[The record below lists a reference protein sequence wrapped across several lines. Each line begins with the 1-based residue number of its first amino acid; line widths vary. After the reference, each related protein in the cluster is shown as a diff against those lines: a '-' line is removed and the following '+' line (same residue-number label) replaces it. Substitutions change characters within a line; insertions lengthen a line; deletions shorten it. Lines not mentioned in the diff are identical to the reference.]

1 MYINH
6 MATLLQS
13 TLDNKLL
20 VRDEWLDTNG
30 LGSYSSSSIENCNT
44 RRYHGLLVC
53 RQPGFEHRFVL
64 LSKFDE
70 TVFIGDEEFYL
81 SKNYFSPGVV
91 VPDQEKL
98 LNLEFNQELNPKW
111 IFRNHNSQITKELL
125 MVYGQDITLIKYT
138 YENLSRDR
146 DLNLIYLNLRPF
158 LAFRNFNHLSKE
170 NETFNFDYSSE
181 EKTISYKPYSS
192 LSELKISLS
201 EDFKVEEFSC
211 WYENFLYPEELER
224 GYDYEEDLACPG
236 VISLKLESKKSI
248 YIAVHNSGELKKS
261 LKSLWS
267 EEFSRRAKLIK
278 SNNLKNT
285 DMLSQLTY
293 SANQFLIKSKNDTY
307 SIIAGYHWFGEWGRD
322 TMISLPGILLET
334 SLEKEF
340 TKVFKRFLD
349 FKQDGLIPNMIG
361 DDVEHSAYNSVD
373 ASLWLFWALQ
383 QFYYKKKCSLSLI
396 KKEFWEDLK
405 DIINAYVEGR
415 STHLKFN
422 DLGLIESGTEQDSL
436 TWMDARVN
444 GLAVTPRRGMLV
456 EINAL
461 WFNALS
467 FVEEL
472 ATEFKDPF
480 KDKVSDLKD
489 KVKANYMKVFWLEE
503 KGYLADYVLPTYVN
517 GSHNPTLIPN
527 KQLRPNQL
535 LAISLEYSPLGK
547 FEQVSLVRIV
557 EEELLTPFGLRTLNK
572 ADSQYKGHYEGDVN
586 LRDAAYH
593 NGTVWTW
600 LLGPFFDALLK
611 TTDNLDATKK
621 RIRTM
626 INYFDSHLKHGGYY
640 SVSEIFDGDEP
651 HAPRGC
657 IAQAWSV
664 AELRRIL
671 LQVDR

>member
-20 VRDEWLDTNG
+20 ARDEWLDTNG

-53 RQPGFEHRFVL
+53 RQAGFEHRFVL

-91 VPDQEKL
+91 VPDKEKL
-98 LNLEFNQELNPKW
+98 LNSEFNQELNPKW
-111 IFRNHNSQITKELL
+111 VFQNHNSQITKEVL

-138 YENLSRDR
+138 YENLSKDR
-146 DLNLIYLNLRPF
+146 ALNLIHLNLRPF

-170 NETFNFDYSSE
+170 NDSFNFDYVRE
-181 EKTISYKPYSS
+181 DKTISYKPYPS
-192 LSELKISLS
+192 LSDLKVSLS

-211 WYENFLYPEELER
+211 WYEKFLYLEELER

-236 VISLKLESKKSI
+236 VISLKLESKKSV
-248 YIAVHNSGELKKS
+248 YVAVHNSGELKKS

-278 SNNLKNT
+278 SNNLKNA

-293 SANQFLIKSKNDTY
+293 AANQFLIKSKNDTY

-340 TKVFKRFLD
+340 IKVFKRFLD

-405 DIINAYVEGR
+405 DIINAYQEGR
-415 STHLKFN
+415 SAHIKFN

-472 ATEFKDPF
+472 AIEFKDPF

-489 KVKANYMKVFWLEE
+489 KVKANYTKVFWLEE

-517 GSHNPTLIPN
+517 GSQNPTLIPN

-535 LAISLEYSPLGK
+535 LAISLEYSPISN

-572 ADSQYKGHYEGDVN
+572 ADSQYKGHCEGDVN

-640 SVSEIFDGDEP
+640 SVSEIFDADEP

>member
-20 VRDEWLDTNG
+20 ARDEWLDTNG

-53 RQPGFEHRFVL
+53 RQAGFEHRFVL

-91 VPDQEKL
+91 VPDKEKL
-98 LNLEFNQELNPKW
+98 LNSEFNQELNPKW
-111 IFRNHNSQITKELL
+111 VFQNHNSQITKEVL

-138 YENLSRDR
+138 YENLSKDR
-146 DLNLIYLNLRPF
+146 ALNLIHLNLRPF

-170 NETFNFDYSSE
+170 NDSLNFSYTRLD
-181 EKTISYKPYSS
+181 KTVSYKPYPT
-192 LSELKISLS
+192 LSELNLSFS

-211 WYENFLYPEELER
+211 WYEKFLYLEELER

-236 VISLKLESKKSI
+236 VISLKLESKKSV
-248 YIAVHNSGELKKS
+248 YVAVHNSGELKKS

-278 SNNLKNT
+278 SNNLKNA

-293 SANQFLIKSKNDTY
+293 AANQFLIKSKNDTY

-340 TKVFKRFLD
+340 IKVFKRFLD

-405 DIINAYVEGR
+405 DIINAYQEGR
-415 STHLKFN
+415 SAHIKFN

-472 ATEFKDPF
+472 AIEFKDPF

-489 KVKANYMKVFWLEE
+489 KVKANYTKVFWLEE

-517 GSHNPTLIPN
+517 GSQNPTLIPN

-535 LAISLEYSPLGK
+535 LAISLEYSPISK

-572 ADSQYKGHYEGDVN
+572 ADSQYKGHCEGDVN
-586 LRDAAYH
+586 IRDAAYH

-640 SVSEIFDGDEP
+640 SVSEIFDADEP

>member
-1 MYINH
+1 

-20 VRDEWLDTNG
+20 ARDEWLDTNG

-53 RQPGFEHRFVL
+53 RQAGFEHRFVL

-91 VPDQEKL
+91 VPDKEKL
-98 LNLEFNQELNPKW
+98 LNSEFNQELNPKW
-111 IFRNHNSQITKELL
+111 VFQNHNSQITKEVL

-138 YENLSRDR
+138 YENLSKDR
-146 DLNLIYLNLRPF
+146 ALNLIHLNLRPF

-170 NETFNFDYSSE
+170 NDSLNFSYTRLD
-181 EKTISYKPYSS
+181 KTVSYKPYPT
-192 LSELKISLS
+192 LSELNLSFS

-211 WYENFLYPEELER
+211 WYEKFLYLEELER

-236 VISLKLESKKSI
+236 VISLKLESKKSV
-248 YIAVHNSGELKKS
+248 YVAVHNSGELKKS

-278 SNNLKNT
+278 SNNLKNA

-293 SANQFLIKSKNDTY
+293 AANQFLIKSKNDTY

-340 TKVFKRFLD
+340 IKVFKRFLD

-405 DIINAYVEGR
+405 DIINAYQEGR
-415 STHLKFN
+415 SAHIKFN

-472 ATEFKDPF
+472 AIEFKDPF

-489 KVKANYMKVFWLEE
+489 KVKANYTKVFWLEE

-517 GSHNPTLIPN
+517 GSQNPTLIPN

-535 LAISLEYSPLGK
+535 LAISLEYSPISK

-572 ADSQYKGHYEGDVN
+572 ADSQYKGHCEGDVN
-586 LRDAAYH
+586 IRDAAYH

-640 SVSEIFDGDEP
+640 SVSEIFDADEP

>member
-1 MYINH
+1 

-20 VRDEWLDTNG
+20 ARDEWLDTNG

-53 RQPGFEHRFVL
+53 RQAGFEHRFVL

-91 VPDQEKL
+91 VPDKEKL
-98 LNLEFNQELNPKW
+98 LNSEFNQELNPKW
-111 IFRNHNSQITKELL
+111 VFQNHNSQITKEVL

-138 YENLSRDR
+138 YENLSKDR
-146 DLNLIYLNLRPF
+146 TLNLIHLNLRPF

-170 NETFNFDYSSE
+170 NDSLNFSYTRLD
-181 EKTISYKPYSS
+181 KTVSYKPYPT
-192 LSELKISLS
+192 LSELNLSFS

-211 WYENFLYPEELER
+211 WYEKFLYLEELER

-236 VISLKLESKKSI
+236 VISLKLESKKSV
-248 YIAVHNSGELKKS
+248 YVAVHNSGELKKS

-278 SNNLKNT
+278 SNNLKNA

-293 SANQFLIKSKNDTY
+293 AANQFLIKSKNDTY

-340 TKVFKRFLD
+340 IKVFKRFLD

-405 DIINAYVEGR
+405 DIINAYQEGR
-415 STHLKFN
+415 SAHIKFN

-472 ATEFKDPF
+472 AIEFKDPF

-489 KVKANYMKVFWLEE
+489 KVKANYTKVFWLEE

-517 GSHNPTLIPN
+517 GSQNPTLIPN

-535 LAISLEYSPLGK
+535 LAISLEYSPISK

-572 ADSQYKGHYEGDVN
+572 ADSQYKGHCEGDVN
-586 LRDAAYH
+586 IRDAAYH

-640 SVSEIFDGDEP
+640 SVSEIFDADEP

>member
-1 MYINH
+1 

-20 VRDEWLDTNG
+20 ARDEWLDTNG

-53 RQPGFEHRFVL
+53 RQAGFEHRFVL

-91 VPDQEKL
+91 VPDKEKL
-98 LNLEFNQELNPKW
+98 LNSEFNQELNPKW
-111 IFRNHNSQITKELL
+111 VFQNHNSQITKEVL

-138 YENLSRDR
+138 YENLSKDR
-146 DLNLIYLNLRPF
+146 ALNLIHLNLRPF

-170 NETFNFDYSSE
+170 NDSFNFDYVRE
-181 EKTISYKPYSS
+181 DKTISYKPYPS
-192 LSELKISLS
+192 LSDLKVSLS

-211 WYENFLYPEELER
+211 WYEKFLYLEELER

-236 VISLKLESKKSI
+236 VISLKLESKKSV
-248 YIAVHNSGELKKS
+248 YVAVHNSGELKKS

-278 SNNLKNT
+278 SNNLKNA

-293 SANQFLIKSKNDTY
+293 AANQFLIKSKNDTY

-340 TKVFKRFLD
+340 IKVFKRFLD

-405 DIINAYVEGR
+405 DIINAYQEGR
-415 STHLKFN
+415 SAHIKFN

-472 ATEFKDPF
+472 AIEFKDPF

-489 KVKANYMKVFWLEE
+489 KVKANYTKVFWLEE

-517 GSHNPTLIPN
+517 GSQNPTLIPN

-535 LAISLEYSPLGK
+535 LAISLEYSPISN

-572 ADSQYKGHYEGDVN
+572 ADSQYKGHCEGDVN

-640 SVSEIFDGDEP
+640 SVSEIFDADEP

>member
-1 MYINH
+1 

-53 RQPGFEHRFVL
+53 RQAGFEHRFVL

-81 SKNYFSPGVV
+81 SKNFFSPGVV
-91 VPDQEKL
+91 VPDREKL
-98 LNLEFNQELNPKW
+98 LNSEFNQELNPKW
-111 IFRNHNSQITKELL
+111 IFRNCNSQITKELL
-125 MVYGQDITLIKYT
+125 MVHGQDITLIKYT

-170 NETFNFDYSSE
+170 NDTFNFDYSRE
-181 EKTISYKPYSS
+181 EKTISYKPYPS
-192 LSELKISLS
+192 LSELKISFS

-211 WYENFLYPEELER
+211 WYENFLYLEELER

-236 VISLKLESKKSI
+236 VISLKLESKKSV
-248 YIAVHNSGELKKS
+248 YVAVHNSGELKKS

-278 SNNLKNT
+278 SDKLKNA
-285 DMLSQLTY
+285 DMLSRLTY

-340 TKVFKRFLD
+340 IKVFKRFLD

-373 ASLWLFWALQ
+373 ASLLLFWALQ

-415 STHLKFN
+415 SAHIKFN
-422 DLGLIESGTEQDSL
+422 DLALIESGTEQDSL

-456 EINAL
+456 EMNAL

-472 ATEFKDPF
+472 AVEFKDPF
-480 KDKVSDLKD
+480 KDKVSAIKD
-489 KVKANYMKVFWLEE
+489 KVKANYTKVFWLEE

-517 GSHNPTLIPN
+517 GSQSPTLISN

-535 LAISLEYSPLGK
+535 LAISLDYSPIDK
-547 FEQVSLVRIV
+547 SKQASIVRIV

-572 ADSQYKGHYEGDVN
+572 ADSQYKGHCEGDVN

-593 NGTVWTW
+593 NGTVWPW

>member
-20 VRDEWLDTNG
+20 ARDEWLDTNG

-53 RQPGFEHRFVL
+53 RQAGFEHRFVL

-91 VPDQEKL
+91 VPDKEKL
-98 LNLEFNQELNPKW
+98 LNSEFNQELNPKW
-111 IFRNHNSQITKELL
+111 VFQNHNSQITKEVL

-138 YENLSRDR
+138 YENLSKDR
-146 DLNLIYLNLRPF
+146 TLNLIHLNLRPF

-170 NETFNFDYSSE
+170 NDSLNFSYTRLD
-181 EKTISYKPYSS
+181 KTVSYKPYPT
-192 LSELKISLS
+192 LSELNLSFS

-211 WYENFLYPEELER
+211 WYEKFLYLEELER

-236 VISLKLESKKSI
+236 VISLKLESKKSV
-248 YIAVHNSGELKKS
+248 YVAVHNSGELKKS

-278 SNNLKNT
+278 SNNLKNA

-293 SANQFLIKSKNDTY
+293 AANQFLIKSKNDTY

-340 TKVFKRFLD
+340 IKVFKRFLD

-405 DIINAYVEGR
+405 DIINAYQEGR
-415 STHLKFN
+415 SAHIKFN

-472 ATEFKDPF
+472 AIEFKDPF

-489 KVKANYMKVFWLEE
+489 KVKANYTKVFWLEE

-517 GSHNPTLIPN
+517 GSQNPTLIPN

-535 LAISLEYSPLGK
+535 LAISLEYSPISK

-572 ADSQYKGHYEGDVN
+572 ADSQYKGHCEGDVN
-586 LRDAAYH
+586 IRDAAYH

-640 SVSEIFDGDEP
+640 SVSEIFDADEP

>member
-1 MYINH
+1 

-20 VRDEWLDTNG
+20 ARDEWLDTNG

-53 RQPGFEHRFVL
+53 RQAGFEHRFVL

-91 VPDQEKL
+91 VPDKEKL
-98 LNLEFNQELNPKW
+98 LNSEFNQELNPKW
-111 IFRNHNSQITKELL
+111 VFQNHNSQITKEVL

-138 YENLSRDR
+138 YENLSKDR
-146 DLNLIYLNLRPF
+146 ALNLIHLNLRPF

-170 NETFNFDYSSE
+170 NDSFNFDYVRE
-181 EKTISYKPYSS
+181 DKTISYKPYPS
-192 LSELKISLS
+192 LSDLKVSLS

-211 WYENFLYPEELER
+211 WYEKFLYLEELER

-236 VISLKLESKKSI
+236 VISLKLESKKSV
-248 YIAVHNSGELKKS
+248 YVAVHNSGELKKS
-261 LKSLWS
+261 LKFLWS

-278 SNNLKNT
+278 SNNLKNA

-293 SANQFLIKSKNDTY
+293 AANQFLIKSKNDTY

-340 TKVFKRFLD
+340 IKVFKRFLD

-405 DIINAYVEGR
+405 DIINAYQEGR
-415 STHLKFN
+415 SAHIKFN

-472 ATEFKDPF
+472 AIEFKDPF

-489 KVKANYMKVFWLEE
+489 KVKANYTKVFWLEE

-517 GSHNPTLIPN
+517 GSQNPTLIPN

-535 LAISLEYSPLGK
+535 LAISLEYSPISK

-572 ADSQYKGHYEGDVN
+572 ADSQYKGHCEGDVN
-586 LRDAAYH
+586 IRDAAYH

-640 SVSEIFDGDEP
+640 SVSEIFDADEP